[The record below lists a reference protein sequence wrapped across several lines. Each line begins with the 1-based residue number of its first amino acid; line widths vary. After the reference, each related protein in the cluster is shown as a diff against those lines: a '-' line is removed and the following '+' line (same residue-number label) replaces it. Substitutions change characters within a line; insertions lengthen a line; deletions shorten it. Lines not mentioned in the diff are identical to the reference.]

1 MDVNSIL
8 FALLIVAG
16 IVALVALAVLFL
28 ELVKMGKTTRQK
40 VEDLDQTLKNVES
53 MTTSLTPA
61 MTRVDPLME
70 RITLTVD
77 SVNLEMMRVD
87 QILEDLTEITDT
99 ASSATTAVDNIAS
112 APVKAVNNVATKVK
126 NAFGAKSAS
135 DESAQLAEQRVAVA
149 RALEDY
155 KAAEAKEAAK
165 AAKEAAA
172 DDDAGEE
179 PVEYIEIKE
188 EAAEEVVEAAEE

>member
-28 ELVKMGKTTRQK
+28 ELVKMIKVARQK

-112 APVKAVNNVATKVK
+112 APVKAVSSVATKVK
-126 NAFGAKSAS
+126 NKLGAKSAS

-165 AAKEAAA
+165 AAEEAE
-172 DDDAGEE
+172 AGDTAEE

-188 EAAEEVVEAAEE
+188 EAAGEAVEAAEE